1 MTLYDIG
8 ILTKKIAVGIIIYLI
23 PVILLIGGL
32 LLTKTVLKKN
42 DRTAV
47 NTEIIQP

>member
-1 MTLYDIG
+1 MTIYDFG
-8 ILTKKIAVGIIIYLI
+8 ILTKKISVGIIIYLI
-23 PVILLIGGL
+23 PIILLVGGL
-32 LLTKTVLKKN
+32 LLTKTILKKD

>member
-1 MTLYDIG
+1 MTVYDFG
-8 ILTKKIAVGIIIYLI
+8 ILTKKITVGIIIYLI

-32 LLTKTVLKKN
+32 LLTKKVLKTD
-42 DRTAV
+42 DRSAV